1 MTSTEVLPDG
11 VTVAQLILV
20 QFVLVQIQVRQPF
33 FLPSQRTLPP
43 IFHTNNLFPVFV
55 FFLPLRRFVP

>member
-33 FLPSQRTLPP
+33 FLP
-43 IFHTNNLFPVFV
+43 F
-55 FFLPLRRFVP
+55 RRFVP